1 MIQEKMYS
9 LYQYLKQRIDQN
21 LDYLMKEI
29 NYRVYDTNV

>member
-29 NYRVYDTNV
+29 NYLVYDTNV